1 MINIKSADLTNSTQ
15 KFIAAL
21 ALGAVLVILYFLL
34 PPLVTIFA
42 NLWLLAILA
51 IPMLFLVYNYE
62 MMWEIFKRMSWEMTK
77 KIISSDK
84 LWHMYRY
91 HEYMIR
97 KINDLGENIKAVK
110 ALRSSTERMI
120 SEKIKESN
128 NLKQEALRYQTQ
140 TNATNLLKIVNGK
153 VGILEKQLETFVP
166 RLDFIKKQEA
176 QLLELY
182 DLWSADTELLKSTLD
197 AKAEE
202 YKLMKELSSASNSA
216 MAFLQKDSPEL
227 KAYNESLRQI
237 EQSVNEYTANIES
250 FQRDAAP
257 VISRMN
263 AQSSVNEEEGAKLI
277 EAYKAKRLEIAA

>member
-277 EAYKAKRLEIAA
+277 EAHKAKRLEIAA